1 MGILAAFRGRPLRC
15 SAGCSAGGFACGAPP
30 GGCFW
35 GGGEGLAYFP
45 PLVAPADR
53 WSKYFSEL
61 TFSGSLT
68 LVHNAFS
75 ARYHVLLVANQTSTE
90 T

>member
-1 MGILAAFRGRPLRC
+1 MGRLRVAGSGEVGRASPI
-15 SAGCSAGGFACGAPP
+15 S
-30 GGCFW
+30 
-35 GGGEGLAYFP
+35 P

-68 LVHNAFS
+68 LVHNAFC
-75 ARYHVLLVANQTSTE
+75 ARYHVLLAASQTSTE